1 MAELVDSIQFKERE
15 VKGMESEMQIMRY
28 ERQTTEQTIEIRKR
42 VRMQELDE
50 KIKPLI
56 EEKEQMELSRD
67 LMINNLQILQDV
79 KQQNENEKTMI
90 EEDLWGSGQTKMEL
104 IY

>member
-1 MAELVDSIQFKERE
+1 
-15 VKGMESEMQIMRY
+15 MRY
-28 ERQTTEQTIEIRKR
+28 EKQTTEQTIEIRKR

-67 LMINNLQILQDV
+67 LMINNL
-79 KQQNENEKTMI
+79 
-90 EEDLWGSGQTKMEL
+90 
-104 IY
+104 